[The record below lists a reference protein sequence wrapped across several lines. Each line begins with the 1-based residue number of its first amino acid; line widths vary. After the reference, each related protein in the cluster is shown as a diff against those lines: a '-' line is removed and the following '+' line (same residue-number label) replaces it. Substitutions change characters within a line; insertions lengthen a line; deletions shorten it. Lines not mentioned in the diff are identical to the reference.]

1 MDALRILNCRC
12 TQFPCHLMATW
23 GYSTNRFSRLFTAF
37 KTPVLSGQTFSS
49 LGKFNVYKCGIG
61 F

>member
-1 MDALRILNCRC
+1 
-12 TQFPCHLMATW
+12 MATW